1 MSRPTRELVRAL
13 RLTADRLALDP
24 SYQWG
29 HMGRC
34 NCGLL
39 AQSITGL
46 TGAEIHG
53 SALVR
58 YGDWEQQA
66 RDYCP
71 TSGLLIDHI
80 IAAMMR
86 AGLERDDIRH
96 LEKLSDPVV
105 VRRVG
110 RHLRFNVRGDVIDY
124 MRAWAGVLEEQLE
137 PAPVEA
143 IVG

>member
-1 MSRPTRELVRAL
+1 MTNATPELVRAL
-13 RLTADRLALDP
+13 RLTVDRLALEP
-24 SYQWG
+24 TYQWG
-29 HMGRC
+29 HMGWC

-86 AGLERDDIRH
+86 AGLDRDDIRH
-96 LEKLSDPVV
+96 LEKLSDPAV

-110 RHLRFNVRGDVIDY
+110 RHLRFNVREDVIDY
-124 MRAWAGVLEEQLE
+124 MSAWALLLEERLA
-137 PAPVEA
+137 PAAVEA
-143 IVG
+143 MVR